1 MRLSDKGGTSDGQET
16 SQQGKETSV
25 SGRMGAGKGGTPL
38 GTTRTANGC
47 WARTRAEVKG
57 KLAVTVAQSQQ
68 LDVSRS
74 GEYTVAKWLRLWFD
88 LYTKP
93 IIRPSTAGYYRRV
106 MEEYIIPTDRPR
118 QAEQAHQPGDSEA
131 LQGSAREWV
140 APEKAEEE
148 TPRSQWLHRAGASTS
163 CSTTPWTG
171 R

>member
-1 MRLSDKGGTSDGQET
+1 ML
-16 SQQGKETSV
+16 
-25 SGRMGAGKGGTPL
+25 GRI
-38 GTTRTANGC
+38 
-47 WARTRAEVKG
+47 RAEVKG

-148 TPRSQWLHRAGASTS
+148 TPRPQAPPCGASTS